1 MFWAAPES
9 ALPTKKRP
17 TEASMTGRRPK
28 ASARRPE
35 RGRLA
40 ALARPYAEP
49 TQTNLSPPLRES
61 VMVGRAIEIAV
72 RSSALTNEQTKMA
85 MKVSQKAEPLRK
97 PDGGLAVTSES
108 TVEVGFSV
116 VLGGGFEDIGAS
128 SV

>member
-1 MFWAAPES
+1 M
-9 ALPTKKRP
+9 KKRP
-17 TEASMTGRRPK
+17 TEASITGRRPK

-61 VMVGRAIEIAV
+61 VMVGRAMEIAV

-97 PDGGLAVTSES
+97 PDAGLAVTSES
-108 TVEVGFSV
+108 TVEVSFSA
-116 VLGGGFEDIGAS
+116 VLGGGFEDIGTS